1 MVVTIHEDAMR
12 ETGGINN
19 RGVVARTDDREW
31 NANVHFLFVGAGF
44 NLDEIV
50 GRGMIDGGL
59 DAREAVMGTGRIDAK
74 GPAADNCTEIAIAA
88 NKVIAEI
95 KVNLRNF
102 MLPPRCASLESNGAG
117 SVEPLG
123 RRKARGAA
131 ERHKYM
137 PKAATSS
144 PVIHRNSTR

>member
-1 MVVTIHEDAMR
+1 MLEKQLW
-12 ETGGINN
+12 EP
-19 RGVVARTDDREW
+19 
-31 NANVHFLFVGAGF
+31 AG
-44 NLDEIV
+44 LTQRV
-50 GRGMIDGGL
+50 
-59 DAREAVMGTGRIDAK
+59 
-74 GPAADNCTEIAIAA
+74 PAADNCTEIAIAA

-131 ERHKYM
+131 ERHKLY
-137 PKAATSS
+137 AQSGCQ
-144 PVIHRNSTR
+144 IHERLCSLIQLRGG

>member
-1 MVVTIHEDAMR
+1 MLE
-12 ETGGINN
+12 E
-19 RGVVARTDDREW
+19 ELW
-31 NANVHFLFVGAGF
+31 EPAG
-44 NLDEIV
+44 LTQRV
-50 GRGMIDGGL
+50 
-59 DAREAVMGTGRIDAK
+59 
-74 GPAADNCTEIAIAA
+74 PAADKCTEIAIAA

-95 KVNLRNF
+95 KVNLRHF

-137 PKAATSS
+137 PKAASVKGSRRTAISHTPS
-144 PVIHRNSTR
+144 ATNDKVARCLGSLPFVGIAAKAGAR

>member
-1 MVVTIHEDAMR
+1 MGETIHEDAMR

-31 NANVHFLFVGAGF
+31 NANIHFFFVGPGF
-44 NLDEIV
+44 DLDEIV
-50 GRGMIDGGL
+50 GRGMIDGDL

-74 GPAADNCTEIAIAA
+74 VPAADNCTEIAIAA
-88 NKVIAEI
+88 NKVIAET

-102 MLPPRCASLESNGAG
+102 MLPPRCAGVESNGAA

-123 RRKARGAA
+123 RAEARGALSGTSIC
-131 ERHKYM
+131 
-137 PKAATSS
+137 PKQLLSRVLAGL
-144 PVIHRNSTR
+144 R